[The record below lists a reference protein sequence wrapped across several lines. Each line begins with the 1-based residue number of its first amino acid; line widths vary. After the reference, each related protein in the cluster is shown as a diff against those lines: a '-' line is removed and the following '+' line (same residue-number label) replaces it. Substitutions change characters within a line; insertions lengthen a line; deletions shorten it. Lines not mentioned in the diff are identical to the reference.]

1 MLARGCTH
9 ELPDGRLCRA
19 TPLRDG
25 RFCFWHDPEKEEE
38 AAEARRLGGLR
49 RRREKTVSGAY
60 DFAGLGSIEAI
71 RRILEIAT
79 IDALGL
85 DNSIAR
91 SRVLIS
97 AALAATRLLEAG
109 ELEERIAALEAAIN
123 TGGQSPAGGFLRGE
137 EPPFEELAS

>member
-1 MLARGCTH
+1 MVKCAGKQ
-9 ELPDGRLCRA
+9 
-19 TPLRDG
+19 RDG
-25 RFCFWHDPEKEEE
+25 RQCGAPPMKGISYCLFHSPDHAED

-60 DFAGLGSIEAI
+60 DFAGLDSVDAI

-91 SRVLIS
+91 SRLLIS
-97 AALAATRLLEAG
+97 AAMAAAKLLELG
-109 ELEERIAALEAAIN
+109 ELEDRVDRLEAAIRSRP
-123 TGGQSPAGGFLRGE
+123 TDRPLIPGVPDVTQ
-137 EPPFEELAS
+137 ASTR